1 MTLSK
6 SHTIRI
12 PMTYSKQDYAVVV
25 NSLKGKLPS
34 LPVILNEL
42 MTIVSDHDAT
52 LHAIRDLLR
61 LDPAIS
67 TLLLKV
73 ANTTEFRQGSAERIS
88 SIEDALT
95 RLGLDEVKK
104 LALNV
109 SILEL
114 YGSISVPEGFS
125 LKALW
130 KHSVGVAVAS
140 SSLAEKLTFTLQD
153 LAYTCGLIHDIG
165 KVAKFNF
172 DQTLFCNELQS
183 AHDNVISSYAV
194 EVEGQAIR
202 HDLLGGMVAQSWGI
216 SKFVSQVASWHHQ
229 ADLSKREGVDD
240 SDAHKLIDVVMLANL
255 VVPRFKFGNS
265 GHNQVEDPPSNLL
278 RRLGMS
284 EDDLL
289 DFEAE
294 LEQELLRESEK
305 LSLLEE

>member
-1 MTLSK
+1 
-6 SHTIRI
+6 
-12 PMTYSKQDYAVVV
+12 MTYSNQDYAVVV

-61 LDPAIS
+61 MDPAIS
-67 TLLLKV
+67 TLILKA

-104 LALNV
+104 LALNI
-109 SILEL
+109 SMLEL
-114 YGSISVPEGFS
+114 YGSVSFPDGFS
-125 LKALW
+125 LKSLW

-140 SSLAEKLTFTLQD
+140 SKLAEKLTFTLQD

-172 DQTLFCNELQS
+172 DQILFCNELQS
-183 AHDNVISSYAV
+183 AQENGTSSYAV
-194 EVEGQAIR
+194 EVSGHAIR
-202 HDLLGGMVAQSWGI
+202 HDLLGGMVARTWGI
-216 SKFVSQVASWHHQ
+216 SKFVAQVASWHHQ

-240 SDAHKLIDVVMLANL
+240 ADTHKLIDVVMLANL

-284 EDDLL
+284 QDDLL
-289 DFEAE
+289 DFEE
-294 LEQELLRESEK
+294 EVEQELIKESEK

>member
-1 MTLSK
+1 
-6 SHTIRI
+6 
-12 PMTYSKQDYAVVV
+12 MTYSHLDYAVVV

-34 LPVILNEL
+34 LPVILSEL
-42 MTIVSDHDAT
+42 MTIVSEHDAT
-52 LHAIRDLLR
+52 LHALRDLLR
-61 LDPAIS
+61 MDPAIS
-67 TLLLKV
+67 TLLLKL
-73 ANTTEFRQGSAERIS
+73 ANTTEFRQGSTERIS

-104 LALNV
+104 LALNI
-109 SILEL
+109 SIFEL
-114 YGSISVPEGFS
+114 YESVNVPDGFS
-125 LKALW
+125 LKSLW

-140 SSLAEKLTFTLQD
+140 SKLAEKLTFTLQD

-172 DQTLFCNELQS
+172 DQILFCNELQS
-183 AHDNVISSYAV
+183 AQDNATSSYAV
-194 EVEGQAIR
+194 EVAGQAIR
-202 HDLLGGMVAQSWGI
+202 HDLLGGMVARTWGI
-216 SKFVSQVASWHHQ
+216 SNFVAQVASWHHQ

-240 SDAHKLIDVVMLANL
+240 AETHKLIDIVMLANL

-284 EDDLL
+284 QDDLL
-289 DFEAE
+289 DFEE
-294 LEQELLRESEK
+294 EVEQELIKESEK